1 MDVARSARDPARAP
15 CHAPISIPPT
25 RLTVSAQ
32 PISISDRGSASA
44 STAAT
49 DRCSARDHPRSPRKS
64 DWSHRQYWV
73 AMESSNPYCARIVA
87 RSSGDS
93 PSPSAVAG
101 SPGARWSR
109 RKAMVAAAT
118 ITAAPCAAQERPTE
132 HGDQGGVPR
141 PMRSRSMRRAGSTRQ
156 SARPAYQAS
165 ARSGVVTKRWLMA
178 AIVRCSYNQIAG
190 ASSWI
195 C

>member
-118 ITAAPCAAQERPTE
+118 ITAAPCA
-132 HGDQGGVPR
+132 
-141 PMRSRSMRRAGSTRQ
+141 MRRSARRSMVIRAGSRVLCDRGQCGGPDPRANRRDRHTRH
-156 SARPAYQAS
+156 R
-165 ARSGVVTKRWLMA
+165 REA
-178 AIVRCSYNQIAG
+178 A
-190 ASSWI
+190 W
-195 C
+195 